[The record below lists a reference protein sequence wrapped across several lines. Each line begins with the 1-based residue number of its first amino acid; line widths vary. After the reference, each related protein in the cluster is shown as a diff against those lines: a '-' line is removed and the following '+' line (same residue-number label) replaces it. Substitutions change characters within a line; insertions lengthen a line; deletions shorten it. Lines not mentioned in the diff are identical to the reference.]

1 MADKYEVGILYA
13 VMNENHVYLFVL
25 YSVSQ
30 KNWTATI
37 NMT

>member
-1 MADKYEVGILYA
+1 VCLK
-13 VMNENHVYLFVL
+13 
-25 YSVSQ
+25 